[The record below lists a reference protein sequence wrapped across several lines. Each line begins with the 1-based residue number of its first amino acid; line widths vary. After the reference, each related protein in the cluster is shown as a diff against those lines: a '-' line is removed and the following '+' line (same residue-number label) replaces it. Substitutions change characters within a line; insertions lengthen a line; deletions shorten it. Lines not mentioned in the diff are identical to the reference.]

1 MTAAAT
7 YVTSRHVGAVHDRRS
22 GAHYLCGLTALCH
35 RLWGICTN
43 CNAITKYVPSSIAV
57 IEMSGKGQKQ
67 TWAAHPRMSALCQKR
82 TSVSGSGSG
91 VPYYQNSILQ

>member
-7 YVTSRHVGAVHDRRS
+7 YVTSRHVGAVYDRS
-22 GAHYLCGLTALCH
+22 GAHFLCGLIALCH

-67 TWAAHPRMSALCQKR
+67 TSAAHKPMSA
-82 TSVSGSGSG
+82 
-91 VPYYQNSILQ
+91 

>member
-22 GAHYLCGLTALCH
+22 GAHFLRGLIALCH
-35 RLWGICTN
+35 RLRGICTD

-57 IEMSGKGQKQ
+57 IEMSGKGQKVD
-67 TWAAHPRMSALCQKR
+67 MGSAPTHVR
-82 TSVSGSGSG
+82 Y
-91 VPYYQNSILQ
+91 VP